1 MDAGEIPNFLDHA
14 SLVQRESRPTIQLD
28 DTGTAHALGKV
39 LVRGADDHAFD
50 TFVSSGRS
58 GPGSE
63 RVVRHEFHHRP
74 DDNASGCKDVFEQV
88 KLCQQVGFD
97 AFAGLVAWP

>member
-28 DTGTAHALGKV
+28 DTGTAHALGNV

-58 GPGSE
+58 GFGSA
-63 RVVRHEFHHRP
+63 RRP
-74 DDNASGCKDVFEQV
+74 PRISPSARRQYQR
-88 KLCQQVGFD
+88 L
-97 AFAGLVAWP
+97 

>member
-39 LVRGADDHAFD
+39 LVRRADDHAFD
-50 TFVSSGRS
+50 TRVSSGRDGCRS
-58 GPGSE
+58 Q
-63 RVVRHEFHHRP
+63 RVVRFKLNHRP
-74 DDNASGCKDVFEQV
+74 DDNASRREDVFEQWE
-88 KLCQQVGFD
+88 LG
-97 AFAGLVAWP
+97 

>member
-50 TFVSSGRS
+50 TSISSGGGRS
-58 GPGSE
+58 CGE

-74 DDNASGCKDVFEQV
+74 DDNASGCKAVFEQG